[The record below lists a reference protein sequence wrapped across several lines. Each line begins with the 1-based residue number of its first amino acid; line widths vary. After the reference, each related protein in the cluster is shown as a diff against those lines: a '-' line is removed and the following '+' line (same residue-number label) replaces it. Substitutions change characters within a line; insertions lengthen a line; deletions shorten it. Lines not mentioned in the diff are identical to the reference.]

1 MSLFIHHNE
10 KIQVTLSGTELKCR
24 AWRLHASVL
33 CGAMVFI
40 EATLTMDCR
49 IKMSLL
55 SLKSPLG
62 RAGSSCLSGL
72 VAVKPHVP
80 TFNQRLQ
87 PSHTYTTLCWL
98 KKRRSKGPFFS
109 PCKNRWSTC
118 RIITSLVRI
127 CLFSN
132 TWASLCDL
140 LDFLLQILYNGPAWK
155 ENKGHLGIYCN
166 IVSNCGRLI
175 CLEDRQ
181 QRGSIVILVIRIDWE
196 FAAHYAA
203 SVALISSHGNKICLI
218 LHKTFHMLDPMQGGF
233 YYKS

>member
-1 MSLFIHHNE
+1 MF
-10 KIQVTLSGTELKCR
+10 
-24 AWRLHASVL
+24 
-33 CGAMVFI
+33 
-40 EATLTMDCR
+40 
-49 IKMSLL
+49 
-55 SLKSPLG
+55 
-62 RAGSSCLSGL
+62 
-72 VAVKPHVP
+72 
-80 TFNQRLQ
+80 Q
-87 PSHTYTTLCWL
+87 PSISACSLHTHTPRYADW
-98 KKRRSKGPFFS
+98 RDGDRKGPFFS

-140 LDFLLQILYNGPAWK
+140 LDFLLQILYNRPAWK
-155 ENKGHLGIYCN
+155 ENKGHLGIYCD

-181 QRGSIVILVIRIDWE
+181 QRGSMVILVIRIDWE
-196 FAAHYAA
+196 FASHYAA